1 MSDFPKFRFDVSK
14 LGEIEPFSG
23 SKSRSYQHLGES
35 SLSGHDIRMPLP
47 PMQPGRVNFEALYE
61 MGGIVIE
68 AVPEEER
75 ARYKYWRGAD
85 LGKIAMNFARGI
97 KTLNAGQDPVLH
109 FADAYYYAANVAKD
123 TKRVTQFS
131 NEDRAELAALTGED
145 PTRALP
151 KIVFAL
157 DEKYNGIYM
166 PPSIHGMCDGVVL
179 EGYLTTPMID
189 EYSRA
194 VIEGIELK

>member
-1 MSDFPKFRFDVSK
+1 MSDFPKPRFNVSK
-14 LGEIEPFSG
+14 LGEIGSFSG
-23 SKSRSYQHLGES
+23 DASLSYKYLGES

-61 MGGIVIE
+61 MGGIIIE
-68 AVPEEER
+68 AVPEEQR

-97 KTLNAGQDPVLH
+97 KSLNAGQDPVLH
-109 FADAYYYAANVAKD
+109 FADAYYYAANIAKG
-123 TKRVTQFS
+123 TNMTQLS
-131 NEDRAELAALTGED
+131 DEDRAELAALTGED

-166 PPSIHGMCDGVVL
+166 PPSSHGNGHGVVY
-179 EGYLTTPMID
+179 ESYLTTSMIN

>member
-1 MSDFPKFRFDVSK
+1 
-14 LGEIEPFSG
+14 
-23 SKSRSYQHLGES
+23 
-35 SLSGHDIRMPLP
+35 MPLP

-61 MGGIVIE
+61 MGDMVID
-68 AVPEEER
+68 AVPEEQR

-109 FADAYYYAANVAKD
+109 FADEYSYAANVAKD
-123 TKRVTQFS
+123 PACVTQFT
-131 NEDRAELAALTGED
+131 NDDRAELAALAGED
-145 PTRALP
+145 PAKPLP
-151 KIVFAL
+151 RIVFAL

-166 PPSIHGMCDGVVL
+166 PPSSYGGGHGVVY
-179 EGYLTTPMID
+179 EGYLTTSMID

-194 VIEGIELK
+194 VIEEIRLQ